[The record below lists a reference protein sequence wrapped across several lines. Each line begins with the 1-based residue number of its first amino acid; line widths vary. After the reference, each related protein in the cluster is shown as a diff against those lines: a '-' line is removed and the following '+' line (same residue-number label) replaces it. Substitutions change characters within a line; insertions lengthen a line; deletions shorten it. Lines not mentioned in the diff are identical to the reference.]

1 MNEDDYPI
9 IDPTFSSIKDG
20 EKVNHIKEEHLDYTT
35 WIDKANREHLSG
47 AIGKDRYVT
56 LVTQPNYRIKIEN
69 GDYEAVEV
77 KGVK

>member
-1 MNEDDYPI
+1 MNDDYPI
-9 IDPTFSSIKDG
+9 KDPKFMLLKDG
-20 EKVNHIKEEHLDYTT
+20 EKVNHIKEEYLDYTT

-56 LVTQPNYRIKIEN
+56 LVTRPNYRIKIEN
-69 GDYEAVEV
+69 GEYEAVEW